1 MFALTT
7 TTLCSS
13 AYLVTIGTITLCA
26 GCGLPPQRCL
36 RAAVPRQEEPGR
48 QVDLEGEVQRG
59 EARVADKAL
68 EHPLLAPAVLVRQV
82 AAAAG
87 GGVIQ
92 FSYCF

>member
-1 MFALTT
+1 MLALTT

-13 AYLVTIGTITLCA
+13 AYLVTISTITQAA

-59 EARVADKAL
+59 EGRVPDKAL
-68 EHPLLAPAVLVRQV
+68 EHPLLAPALLVCQV
-82 AAAAG
+82 AVAAVG
-87 GGVIQ
+87 RVIIA
-92 FSYCF
+92 